1 MNSSSQTAYDIAKF
15 WGHKHISNLLAR
27 TDDGCN
33 EVLPGSDG
41 VQPELYFSRETLDR
55 QSGKRTDKVWL
66 EAKQSEPSTI
76 YLLFSN
82 EVPMVSSSQNDESS
96 KVGG

>member
-15 WGHKHISNLLAR
+15 WGHKHISNRLAR
-27 TDDGCN
+27 TDDGSN
-33 EVLPGSDG
+33 EVLPGSDRI
-41 VQPELYFSRETLDR
+41 QPELYFSRETLDR

-66 EAKQSEPSTI
+66 EDKRSDPNTI

-82 EVPMVSSSQNDESS
+82 VAPMVSSSQSDESS
-96 KVGG
+96 KVCS